1 MAGDLAAVAG
11 GEIEA
16 DLVADSRAA
25 KRGPGA
31 GEHHGD
37 AVAGAARVSAPR
49 AGPPSAGLVLVN
61 HGDAVAGAA
70 RISARRAV
78 TVAPRSAM
86 SQIGAVPIARLA
98 FIHP

>member
-61 HGDAVAGAA
+61 ITATRSLAPPGSAHHA
-70 RISARRAV
+70 RGRQVRAWCW
-78 TVAPRSAM
+78 
-86 SQIGAVPIARLA
+86 
-98 FIHP
+98 